1 MIYAQGFNCHKA
13 ARRLKIAYNNA
24 KVILSVFR
32 REGRIKQ
39 IPFHLKRLVA
49 DFKKDPQNLYMS
61 MDDVN
66 FRELHKIFYPKL
78 NFSVD
83 GRTQNSRSK
92 KAQ

>member
-13 ARRLKIAYNNA
+13 ARILKIAYNNA

-49 DFKKDPQNLYMS
+49 DFKQDPQNLHMS
-61 MDDVN
+61 IDDVN

-78 NFSVD
+78 NFSVN
-83 GRTQNSRSK
+83 GRAQNSRS
-92 KAQ
+92 